1 MTYTLHVRHCT
12 HQQYQS
18 GGSIHSLFNY
28 NRLYVSGHS
37 AGGHITA
44 LMLTT
49 QWSDYSLS
57 SFPFAGI

>member
-1 MTYTLHVRHCT
+1 MSGTAYISNISQIALYVR
-12 HQQYQS
+12 
-18 GGSIHSLFNY
+18 HSLFNY

-57 SFPFAGI
+57 SFPFAGR